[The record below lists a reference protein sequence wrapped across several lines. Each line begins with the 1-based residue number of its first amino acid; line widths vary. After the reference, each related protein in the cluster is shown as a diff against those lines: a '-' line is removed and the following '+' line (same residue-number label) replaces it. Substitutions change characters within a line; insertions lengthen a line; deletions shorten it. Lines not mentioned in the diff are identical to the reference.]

1 MKSKLLSVFYYGYL
15 ADVSYLLEC
24 DTHGHFITPVISIYM
39 TLYIPCRTTGY
50 LHVHVHV
57 HNNVALYYITASN
70 SFYAKKSM
78 GEQGFDTSNITSP

>member
-15 ADVSYLLEC
+15 AGVPYLLEC

-50 LHVHVHV
+50 LHAHVRV
-57 HNNVALYYITASN
+57 LRDMSV
-70 SFYAKKSM
+70 KV
-78 GEQGFDTSNITSP
+78 TSLHTSIIDAPYTVGLEISAVECC